1 MKNPIIQVK
10 NLTVI
15 FGSQLILDSISF
27 DVFEGEIFVILGG
40 SGCGKSTLLKHMIGL
55 LTPSAG
61 EILIEGEDIVQAEGE
76 KRLQIL
82 RKFGVMYQQ
91 GALFGSMN
99 LLENVSL
106 PLREFT
112 NLPQDAIELIA
123 TMKLKLV
130 GLEKFAYHMP
140 SEISGG
146 MKKRAAIARAMALD
160 PKILFLDEPSAG
172 LDPITSADLDEL
184 IIQLSRTLGIT
195 FVVVTHEL
203 PSIFRISDRVI
214 MLDKRVRKIIATGK
228 PEELRNNSKDKW
240 VQQFFLRE
248 SNKILGEQNGKQN

>member
-1 MKNPIIQVK
+1 MDKNPIIVVK
-10 NLTVI
+10 DLTVI
-15 FGSQLILDSISF
+15 LGGQKILDSISF
-27 DVFEGEIFVILGG
+27 EVFKGEVFVVLGG

-55 LTPSAG
+55 MQPVSG
-61 EILIEGEDIVQAEGE
+61 EIQIEGSDIVQADGE
-76 KRLQIL
+76 NKIGIL
-82 RKFGVMYQQ
+82 KKFGVMYQQ

-112 NLPQDAIELIA
+112 NLSTEAIKLIA
-123 TMKLKLV
+123 WMKLKLV
-130 GLEKFAYHMP
+130 SLEKFCYHMP

-146 MKKRAAIARAMALD
+146 MKKRAAIARAMVLD

-184 IIQLSRTLGIT
+184 IKQLSKDLGIT
-195 FVVVTHEL
+195 FIVVTHEL
-203 PSIFRISDRVI
+203 PSIYSIADRVI

-228 PEELRNNSKDKW
+228 PDYLRDNSEDEW
-240 VQQFFLRE
+240 VRQFFRR
-248 SNKILGEQNGKQN
+248 QAHV